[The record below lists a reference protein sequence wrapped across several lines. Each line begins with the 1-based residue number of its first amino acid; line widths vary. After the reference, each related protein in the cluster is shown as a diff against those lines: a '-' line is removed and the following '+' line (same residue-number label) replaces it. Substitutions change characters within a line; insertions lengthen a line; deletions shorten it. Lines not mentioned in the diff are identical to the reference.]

1 MLYTA
6 NAETGMKI
14 EEVETIK
21 EGLDLIYSYENQDR
35 IEGSY
40 NEGWYDIVNEDH
52 ESVLKY

>member
-14 EEVETIK
+14 EEVETIQ
-21 EGLDLIYSYENQDR
+21 EGLDLICSYENQDR
-35 IEGSY
+35 IEGNY
-40 NEGWYDIVNEDH
+40 NEDWYDIVNEDH